1 MSFRFLT
8 GGVDI
13 ARVAGRQAGNLA
25 KELLNRVVGLP
36 ESVLNAFG
44 VLPAKQLRLRVV
56 VLSKASGAN
65 VLDVP
70 DEAVQSALAPAIE
83 LTREILWKE
92 ARVRLVAAGG
102 RFIDVET
109 APAPPQAL
117 SVHCNQRAFVED
129 FETAGRYFNEH
140 LVRATS
146 GSRVGSGAPVTAFVV
161 AEIDQMVG
169 CSIGPLADYVT
180 LRPDAITMTRPW
192 ALAHEIGHACGLPHV
207 TGLGRALFGGD
218 PATNLMDPFGSG
230 EALTKRQAIVLRN
243 SRHVTLL

>member
-1 MSFRFLT
+1 MNLGFLT
-8 GGVDI
+8 AGASI

-36 ESVLNAFG
+36 EVVLNAFG

-56 VLSKASGAN
+56 VLSKTLGAN
-65 VLDVP
+65 VLGVP
-70 DEAVQSALAPAIE
+70 DAAVDAALKPAIE
-83 LTREILWKE
+83 LTRDILWKE

-102 RFIDVET
+102 RFVDVET
-109 APAPPQAL
+109 VPAPPQAL

-140 LVRATS
+140 LVRTK
-146 GSRVGSGAPVTAFVV
+146 VGSVTGTTSPVTAFVV
-161 AEIDQMVG
+161 AEIDQMIG

-207 TGLGRALFGGD
+207 TGVARALFGGD
-218 PATNLMDPFGSG
+218 PATNLMDPYGSG
-230 EALTKRQAIVLRN
+230 ESLTKRQAIVLRN
-243 SRHVTLL
+243 SRHVTFL